1 MRCNSSV
8 KNAFVGKAVPK
19 TVDTIRFN
27 NHYFDLETV
36 KEKATRII
44 SAAILS
50 CVVAFSFL
58 FFL

>member
-1 MRCNSSV
+1 MSYNSSA

-27 NHYFDLETV
+27 NRYFDLETV
-36 KEKATRII
+36 KEKAAGII
-44 SAAILS
+44 SVVILF

-58 FFL
+58 FFI